1 MSTDGGEWSV
11 IVEPCQDGLFVGRL
25 RGSWNPDQSWWILGQ
40 FWTQNSGEELKIWCG
55 WLIPGYSEM
64 VHGQSSSHFPDLLIG
79 LLCGEKIVYGENH
92 GSKVSQPFSLYS
104 HGSPEACVQA
114 GCDPCGTE
122 IGSIVEIG
130 QWLWRF
136 KTTYFGEVA
145 RDVEPEQCNDKRLPG
160 GQALR
165 ETGRESSKEW
175 RAVLIAAMMC
185 C

>member
-1 MSTDGGEWSV
+1 
-11 IVEPCQDGLFVGRL
+11 
-25 RGSWNPDQSWWILGQ
+25 
-40 FWTQNSGEELKIWCG
+40 
-55 WLIPGYSEM
+55 M
-64 VHGQSSSHFPDLLIG
+64 VHGQSGSHFPDLLIG
-79 LLCGEKIVYGENH
+79 LLCGEKIVYGEDH
-92 GSKVSQPFSLYS
+92 GSEVSQPFSLYS

-175 RAVLIAAMMC
+175 RAMLIAAMMC
-185 C
+185 VVSSAISVKKTGSDIPQKIQRPECNHSKDLYFAKIRRRSPQDVI